1 MRITS
6 LIGYIFILLGFVCL
20 TVIWLSYLGIMSELI
35 SLIILLVYVGAMA
48 VLFIYVR
55 AVSPNKSSAPLLGLN
70 SNQFVVL
77 NLVLF
82 LGVSLLSSDFL
93 NLGAIQSLGVSSEI
107 FRGLGVVLTFS
118 LVTLLILVLAA
129 VTFVSPSSSTFRSIN

>member
-20 TVIWLSYLGIMSELI
+20 TVIWLSYLGIISELI

-70 SNQFVVL
+70 SNQFVFL

-93 NLGAIQSLGVSSEI
+93 NLNAIQSLGVSSEM
-107 FRGLGVVLTFS
+107 FSGLGVVLTFS